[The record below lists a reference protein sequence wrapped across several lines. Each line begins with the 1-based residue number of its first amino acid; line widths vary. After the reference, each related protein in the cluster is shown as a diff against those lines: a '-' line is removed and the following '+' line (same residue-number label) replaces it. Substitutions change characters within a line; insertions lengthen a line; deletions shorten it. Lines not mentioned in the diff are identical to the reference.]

1 MSPDE
6 QEALTIRYRCLY
18 QFARL
23 RSGNFAIITSQQSNR
38 KVAYLGDAAGAV
50 NYFASL
56 SPDAFIAAP
65 PPPVKSTTLSAEE
78 LSSILGDLL

>member
-6 QEALTIRYRCLY
+6 QEAQTIRYRCLY

-23 RSGNFAIITSQQSNR
+23 SSGNFAVITGQQSNR
-38 KVAYLGDAAGAV
+38 EVVYIGDAAGAV
-50 NYFASL
+50 NYFAAL

-65 PPPVKSTTLSAEE
+65 PPPPKSTTLSAED
-78 LSSILGDLL
+78 LSDILGDLL